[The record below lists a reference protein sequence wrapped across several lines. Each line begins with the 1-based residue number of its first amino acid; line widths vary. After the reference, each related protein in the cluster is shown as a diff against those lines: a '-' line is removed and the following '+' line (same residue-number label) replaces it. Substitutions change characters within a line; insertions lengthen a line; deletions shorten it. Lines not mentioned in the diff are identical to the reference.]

1 MKLEIFVLCVVVLST
16 SCAISKQKRRSVPKN
31 NRKLAGFDFGGG
43 RGMGLGSGMN
53 MGMGINSGFGGDMS
67 MGMNSGFGGDM
78 SMDFG
83 NSSND
88 LDDSCKLSSGDQK
101 RSDARREYS
110 PANQQVQAEVQQTA
124 PADCALD

>member
-43 RGMGLGSGMN
+43 QGLGLGLGSGMN
-53 MGMGINSGFGGDMS
+53 MG

-88 LDDSCKLSSGDQK
+88 LDDSGKLSSGDQK
-101 RSDARREYS
+101 RSHARREYS
-110 PANQQVQAEVQQTA
+110 PANQQVQAEVQQTT
-124 PADCALD
+124 PADCAFD